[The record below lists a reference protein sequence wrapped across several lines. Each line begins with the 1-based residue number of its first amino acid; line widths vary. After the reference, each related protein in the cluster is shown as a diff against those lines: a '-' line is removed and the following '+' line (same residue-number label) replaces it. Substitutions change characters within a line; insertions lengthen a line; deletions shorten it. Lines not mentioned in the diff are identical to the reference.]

1 MLSLTQ
7 FIKEKAIA
15 FDPSYKDPLKFDNLL
30 NTILDDKQV
39 FSTWNK
45 LYNDYVQ
52 SYLKDHYPYPK
63 PIQEL
68 KQTKPLRYLNRKEQ

>member
-1 MLSLTQ
+1 MLSLTN

-39 FSTWNK
+39 FSVWNK
-45 LYNDYVQ
+45 LYNDYVE
-52 SYLKDHYPYPK
+52 SYLKVKYAKIK
-63 PIQEL
+63 PI
-68 KQTKPLRYLNRKEQ
+68 TAPPSKPLRYLNRKEQ